1 MSKLRSIVIVIFITV
16 SYAQITLSQT
26 KIPSIK
32 EFINDHGGLYD
43 SYLYGIESGFE
54 WASEFYFRKHK
65 VELYCKPN
73 NINFPARKLREIIM
87 ESINSKPGF
96 FKKYE
101 NEPLV
106 GLALRNGLI
115 NQDRKSVV

>member
-1 MSKLRSIVIVIFITV
+1 MDMFKLRSIIIVIFITV
-16 SYAQITLSQT
+16 SYAQTTLSQT

-115 NQDRKSVV
+115 NQFPCQ

>member
-1 MSKLRSIVIVIFITV
+1 MDMPKLRSIIIVIFITL
-16 SYAQITLSQT
+16 SYAQTTLPQT

-32 EFINDHGGLYD
+32 EFINDHSGLYD

-73 NINFPARKLREIIM
+73 NINLPARKLREIIM
-87 ESINSKPGF
+87 DSINSKPGF

-115 NQDRKSVV
+115 NQFPCQ

>member
-1 MSKLRSIVIVIFITV
+1 MDMSKLRSIIIVIFITV
-16 SYAQITLSQT
+16 SYAKTTLSQT

-73 NINFPARKLREIIM
+73 NINFQARKLREIIM
-87 ESINSKPGF
+87 ESVNSKPGF

-115 NQDRKSVV
+115 NQFPCQ

>member
-1 MSKLRSIVIVIFITV
+1 MFKLRIIIIVIFITV
-16 SYAQITLSQT
+16 SYAQTTLSQT

-32 EFINDHGGLYD
+32 EFINDDGGLYD

-73 NINFPARKLREIIM
+73 NINFTARKLREIIM
-87 ESINSKPGF
+87 ESINYKPGF

-115 NQDRKSVV
+115 NQFPCQ

>member
-1 MSKLRSIVIVIFITV
+1 MDMSKLRSIIIVIFITV
-16 SYAQITLSQT
+16 SYAQTTLSQT

-115 NQDRKSVV
+115 NQFPCQ

>member
-1 MSKLRSIVIVIFITV
+1 MDMPKLRSIIIVIFITV
-16 SYAQITLSQT
+16 SYAQTTLSQT
-26 KIPSIK
+26 KVPSIK
-32 EFINDHGGLYD
+32 EFINDHNGLYD

-115 NQDRKSVV
+115 NQFPCQ

>member
-1 MSKLRSIVIVIFITV
+1 MDMSKLRSIIIAIFITV
-16 SYAQITLSQT
+16 SYAQTTLSQT

-115 NQDRKSVV
+115 NQFPCQ

>member
-1 MSKLRSIVIVIFITV
+1 MLKLRSIIIVIFITV
-16 SYAQITLSQT
+16 SYAQATVPQT

-32 EFINDHGGLYD
+32 EFINDHSGLYD

-54 WASEFYFRKHK
+54 WASEFYFRKYK

-73 NINFPARKLREIIM
+73 NINLPAIRLREIIM

-96 FKKYE
+96 FEKYE

-115 NQDRKSVV
+115 NQFPCQ

>member
-1 MSKLRSIVIVIFITV
+1 MDMSKLRSIIIVIFITV
-16 SYAQITLSQT
+16 SYAQTTLSQT

-32 EFINDHGGLYD
+32 EFVNDHSGSYD

-54 WASEFYFRKHK
+54 WASEFYFRKHQ

-115 NQDRKSVV
+115 NQFPCQ

>member
-1 MSKLRSIVIVIFITV
+1 MDMSKLRSIIIVILITV
-16 SYAQITLSQT
+16 SYAQTTLSQT

-115 NQDRKSVV
+115 NQFPCQ

>member
-1 MSKLRSIVIVIFITV
+1 MDMSKLRSIIIVIFITV
-16 SYAQITLSQT
+16 SYAQTTLSQT

-32 EFINDHGGLYD
+32 EFINDDGGLYD

-115 NQDRKSVV
+115 NQFPCQ

>member
-1 MSKLRSIVIVIFITV
+1 MSKVRSIIIVIFITV

-26 KIPSIK
+26 KVPSVK
-32 EFINDHGGLYD
+32 EFINDRSGLYD
-43 SYLYGIESGFE
+43 SYIYGIESGFE

-73 NINFPARKLREIIM
+73 NIDFPARKLRDIIIK
-87 ESINSKPGF
+87 SINSKPGF
-96 FKKYE
+96 FEKYE

-115 NQDRKSVV
+115 NQFPCQ

>member
-1 MSKLRSIVIVIFITV
+1 MSKVRSIIIVILITV

-26 KIPSIK
+26 KVPSVK
-32 EFINDHGGLYD
+32 EFINDRSGLYD
-43 SYLYGIESGFE
+43 SYIYGIESGFE

-73 NINFPARKLREIIM
+73 NIDFPARKLRDIIIK
-87 ESINSKPGF
+87 SINSKPGF
-96 FKKYE
+96 FEKYE

-115 NQDRKSVV
+115 NQFPCQ

>member
-1 MSKLRSIVIVIFITV
+1 MDMFKLRIIIIVIFITV
-16 SYAQITLSQT
+16 SYAQTTLSQT

-73 NINFPARKLREIIM
+73 SIDLPARKLREIIM
-87 ESINSKPGF
+87 ESVNSKPGF

-115 NQDRKSVV
+115 NQFPCQ

>member
-1 MSKLRSIVIVIFITV
+1 MDMSKLRSIIIIIFITV
-16 SYAQITLSQT
+16 SYAQTTLSQT
-26 KIPSIK
+26 NIPSIK
-32 EFINDHGGLYD
+32 EFLNDHSGLYD

-115 NQDRKSVV
+115 NQFPCQ

>member
-1 MSKLRSIVIVIFITV
+1 MDMSKLRSIIIVIFITV
-16 SYAQITLSQT
+16 SYAQTTLSQT
-26 KIPSIK
+26 KVPSIK
-32 EFINDHGGLYD
+32 EFINDHNGLYD

-115 NQDRKSVV
+115 NQFPCQ

>member
-1 MSKLRSIVIVIFITV
+1 MDMPKLRSIIIAIFITV
-16 SYAQITLSQT
+16 SYAQTTLSQT
-26 KIPSIK
+26 KVPSIK
-32 EFINDHGGLYD
+32 EFINDHNGLYD

-115 NQDRKSVV
+115 NQFPCQ

>member
-1 MSKLRSIVIVIFITV
+1 MDMPRLRNIIIAIFITV
-16 SYAQITLSQT
+16 SYAQTTLSQT
-26 KIPSIK
+26 KIPSIR
-32 EFINDHGGLYD
+32 EFINDHSGLYD

-73 NINFPARKLREIIM
+73 SIDLPARKLREIIM
-87 ESINSKPGF
+87 ESVNSKPGF

-115 NQDRKSVV
+115 NQFPCQ

>member
-1 MSKLRSIVIVIFITV
+1 MSKLRSIVIVIVIFITV

-26 KIPSIK
+26 TIPSIK
-32 EFINDHGGLYD
+32 EFINDHSGLYD

-54 WASEFYFRKHK
+54 WASEFYFRKHQ

-115 NQDRKSVV
+115 NQFPCQ